1 MLLDAKGTAKVAGFG
16 MAVLSETSTF
26 HSEVV
31 GVVGI
36 QDCFLHPSRLPPTPH
51 GIAMVSH
58 VPPTDPPHDIGI
70 AQKMILEPFT
80 SYHVFLKA
88 IPIDDIGLAATAKK
102 VTGEVVTSL
111 FEPLYR
117 SLGEKLS
124 HGQKSSIISLHV
136 RPSCVFLIGVLLFPV
151 TCAWV
156 QESTRAPVYASRNLV
171 SPTPV
176 VEHLQL
182 HHCTRHSVY
191 F

>member
-1 MLLDAKGTAKVAGFG
+1 
-16 MAVLSETSTF
+16 
-26 HSEVV
+26 
-31 GVVGI
+31 
-36 QDCFLHPSRLPPTPH
+36 
-51 GIAMVSH
+51 
-58 VPPTDPPHDIGI
+58 
-70 AQKMILEPFT
+70 MILEPFT